1 MSSIS
6 PPLPLSTRSLQAQAR
21 ADMNSQDKNLNKSQP
36 SLLDKV
42 LAAWIAPYQGMSDF
56 YLRF

>member
-21 ADMNSQDKNLNKSQP
+21 ADMHSHEKNLTKSQP
-36 SLLDKV
+36 SLLYKV
-42 LAAWIAPYQGMSDF
+42 LAAWIAPYQGMSDS